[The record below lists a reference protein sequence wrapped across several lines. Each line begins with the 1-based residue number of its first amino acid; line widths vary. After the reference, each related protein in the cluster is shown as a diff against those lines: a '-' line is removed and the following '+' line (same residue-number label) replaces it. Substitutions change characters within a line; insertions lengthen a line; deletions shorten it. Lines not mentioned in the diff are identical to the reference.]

1 MSVGTPRAT
10 CYCRSSLAERQ
21 LQVSRGWSTARYMM
35 SNESRIASTERALS
49 ESHVYMSKA
58 DMVTGA
64 LRELVLGGELEP
76 GEPLPQ

>member
-1 MSVGTPRAT
+1 
-10 CYCRSSLAERQ
+10 
-21 LQVSRGWSTARYMM
+21 M